1 MENERERKRGNKG
14 KYPHNHSSLKG
25 SVALK
30 TRKKQLGPQKC
41 KGNGTFPEGNIS
53 SK

>member
-1 MENERERKRGNKG
+1 MRGREREETRENT
-14 KYPHNHSSLKG
+14 PTIISSLKG

-30 TRKKQLGPQKC
+30 TCKKQLGPQKC